1 MTKSDLFF
9 FIQQKWYYEANYP
22 MGNRISFVSD
32 MTISKSE
39 LIIAYGAGDA
49 ESRTFIVKVRDV
61 EHYFSDWKTETHYTL
76 WCYTILDLPVLQ
88 KNNYY

>member
-1 MTKSDLFF
+1 
-9 FIQQKWYYEANYP
+9 
-22 MGNRISFVSD
+22 MGNKISFVSD

-61 EHYFSDWKTETHYTL
+61 EHYFS
-76 WCYTILDLPVLQ
+76 
-88 KNNYY
+88 N

>member
-1 MTKSDLFF
+1 MFLSL
-9 FIQQKWYYEANYP
+9 QQKWYYEANYP
-22 MGNRISFVSD
+22 MGNKISFVSD

-61 EHYFSDWKTETHYTL
+61 EHYFS
-76 WCYTILDLPVLQ
+76 
-88 KNNYY
+88 N

>member
-1 MTKSDLFF
+1 
-9 FIQQKWYYEANYP
+9 
-22 MGNRISFVSD
+22 MGNHISFVSD

-61 EHYFSDWKTETHYTL
+61 EHYFSDWKNWNPLYTMVLHYTWFTSVKKQL
-76 WCYTILDLPVLQ
+76 LLKYTHTHDLP
-88 KNNYY
+88 N